1 MKHITKKKDAER
13 SADEDSKVVLIK
25 WIRECCEDN
34 TNAWWPNTLL
44 KSPFWLVRQWETP
57 NENHRGWK
65 IISWWKIYL
74 ARVLVKRHSSPLCI
88 LVPSASFPFLR
99 WHSFAPIVW
108 KNNFLGSTLGFSKSR
123 SSRSDPLCKEMW
135 ATFMGLIS
143 LKEKE
148 TELLRS
154 KAKKRKY
161 ESEYKTP
168 WIDLLFYFRYP
179 K

>member
-74 ARVLVKRHSSPLCI
+74 ARVLVKRHCSPLCI
-88 LVPSASFPFLR
+88 LVPSASFPFLH
-99 WHSFAPIVW
+99 WHSFSPIVW
-108 KNNFLGSTLGFSKSR
+108 ENIFFRQYLWVQQVKKFQKWS
-123 SSRSDPLCKEMW
+123 
-135 ATFMGLIS
+135 FMQGNVSYLHG
-143 LKEKE
+143 
-148 TELLRS
+148 T
-154 KAKKRKY
+154 Y
-161 ESEYKTP
+161 
-168 WIDLLFYFRYP
+168 
-179 K
+179 